1 MKTRLDVLLQ
11 EQGYFQSREKAK
23 AAIMEGIV
31 YVDGQRVD
39 KAGTPVKE
47 DAQIEVRQ
55 STCPYVSRGGL
66 KLKKAI
72 DTFGFDLK
80 DQVCVDMGASTGGFT
95 DCMLREG
102 ASHVFSID
110 VGYGQL
116 DYKLRVDDK
125 VTVMEKT
132 NIRYMDPASID
143 PPADF
148 VSIDVS
154 FISTALIF
162 PMAAKVTKPDA
173 KVVSLI
179 KPQFEAG
186 REQVGKNGIVRDPA
200 VHREVI
206 TKVLGYA
213 EENGL
218 IPVGLTYSPIKGAKG
233 NIEYLVLLQ
242 KGTQTSVRLSEDTVD
257 AVVAEAHGSLK
268 NKSAQ

>member
-1 MKTRLDVLLQ
+1 MKTRLDILLT
-11 EQGYFQSREKAK
+11 EQGFFQSREKAK

-47 DAQIEVRQ
+47 DAEITVRGN
-55 STCPYVSRGGL
+55 TCPYVSRGGL

-72 DTFGFDLK
+72 DTFGFSL
-80 DQVCVDMGASTGGFT
+80 QGAVCADMGSSTGGFT
-95 DCMLREG
+95 DCMLQEG
-102 ASHVFSID
+102 AAHVFSID

-116 DYKLRVDDK
+116 DYKLRIDEH

-143 PPADF
+143 PKADF

-162 PMAAKVTKPDA
+162 PMAAQVTKDDA
-173 KVVSLI
+173 MVVSLI

-186 REQVGKNGIVRDPA
+186 REQVGKNGIVRDA
-200 VHREVI
+200 KVHLEVI
-206 TKVLGYA
+206 EKVLGFA
-213 EENGL
+213 EENGFV
-218 IPVGLTYSPIKGAKG
+218 PVGLTYSPIKGAKG
-233 NIEYLVLLQ
+233 NIEYLVLLK
-242 KGTQTSVRLSEDTVD
+242 KGAADEERLREDVPA
-257 AVVAEAHGSLK
+257 AVVEQAHSDLK
-268 NKSAQ
+268 NKAD